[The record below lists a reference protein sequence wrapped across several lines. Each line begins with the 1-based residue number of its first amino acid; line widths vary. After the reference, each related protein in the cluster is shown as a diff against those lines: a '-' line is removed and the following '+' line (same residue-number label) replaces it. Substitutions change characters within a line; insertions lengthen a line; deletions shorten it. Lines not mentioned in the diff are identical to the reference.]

1 MPLVTASPGT
11 CPRWTSRDM
20 AMDDRPSRAG
30 VGGAARE
37 PRACPGGWTPAASPP
52 SLNLPTSPL
61 FEQVCRRA
69 SDAPRSPEIA
79 RRGPEIARDSVR
91 SPEIARRG
99 PEIARDSAR
108 SPEIARRGPRLR
120 ISTSNSSRKKSRP
133 SGHAASKEFDVA
145 RVSLCSR
152 PVITHSSQATRLLSL
167 PAKGPR
173 PGGQGCR
180 SLLQSAPVCS
190 SLKQSDA
197 V

>member
-11 CPRWTSRDM
+11 CPRWASRDM

-69 SDAPRSPEIA
+69 SDAP
-79 RRGPEIARDSVR
+79 R

>member
-79 RRGPEIARDSVR
+79 RRGPETVSYTHLTL
-91 SPEIARRG
+91 PTK
-99 PEIARDSAR
+99 
-108 SPEIARRGPRLR
+108 R
-120 ISTSNSSRKKSRP
+120 I
-133 SGHAASKEFDVA
+133 V
-145 RVSLCSR
+145 
-152 PVITHSSQATRLLSL
+152 
-167 PAKGPR
+167 
-173 PGGQGCR
+173 
-180 SLLQSAPVCS
+180 
-190 SLKQSDA
+190 
-197 V
+197 